1 MERTLFLSFVGLC
14 IVATSH
20 AAAPKYRL
28 VALENAQTTGFFAGM
43 GISADNE
50 AVFLSLHQTTFAAES
65 FSWKNGVKVSLVG
78 VGGAGVNGFNR
89 ITAEGTYYNSSGYYD
104 GSLFVRFP
112 DRSEEGFTSR
122 RVNAF
127 NDNLYGVGSVEFE
140 GAKQTYLYE
149 NGIVRIGTLGG
160 FRSEGLDIDKNN
172 NAIVGEDDGGAG
184 KLWYGQGTTWRNLAA
199 SAPALGNAYYFG
211 AAMNDRGMITTRRG
225 VYTINASGGVD
236 TRTMLLSASGKV
248 PEGVDINN
256 HGWVLAN
263 AANAD
268 GVGLINDGT
277 TTWDLHQLIEN
288 LPAGVDGFRGEQI
301 NDNGWIVG
309 TYKIGSD
316 RYAAVLQPVPEP
328 MSLLALGAGVAALMR
343 RRRVR

>member
-1 MERTLFLSFVGLC
+1 MERTTHLFLGFLMALPGL
-14 IVATSH
+14 AS
-20 AAAPKYRL
+20 AAPQYKL
-28 VALENAQTTGFFAGM
+28 QKLDNALTLGSQYLGLSQTNEVLF
-43 GISADNE
+43 SADE
-50 AVFLSLHQTTFAAES
+50 GELFEC
-65 FSWKNGVKVSLVG
+65 FSWKSGVKTSLVG
-78 VGGAGVNGFNR
+78 LGGARTYRSITSGGV
-89 ITAEGTYYNSSGYYD
+89 YYDPSGYYD
-104 GSLFVRFP
+104 GTIYRRFP
-112 DRSEEGFTSR
+112 DRSSEGFTSR
-122 RVNAF
+122 IVKAF

-140 GAKQTYLYE
+140 GATQTYLYE
-149 NGIVRIGTLGG
+149 NGDVRIGTLGG
-160 FRSEGLDIDKNN
+160 FRSRGLDIDKDN
-172 NAIVGEDDGGAG
+172 NAIVGEDDGATG
-184 KLWYGQGTTWRNLAA
+184 KLWYGQGTNWRNLAA

-236 TRTMLLSASGKV
+236 TRTMLFSASGKV
-248 PEGVDINN
+248 PEGKDINN

-328 MSLLALGAGVAALMR
+328 TSILALGAGIAAILR
-343 RRRVR
+343 RRRQRLS